1 MRPYLILFLIAI
13 SPVLVNAQQR
23 TMIAGIVLDP
33 ESGKGVAAAHVLNLT
48 DSLATITSPEGAFK
62 IPVQLGDSL
71 VFSSIGYHMRAII
84 ISEKQLLSDFLQ
96 INMAA
101 RDYQLSEVE
110 VNPLGTKDQFRKKF
124 MDLEVDDGSIEIAG
138 IKKPPVDPRTIP
150 VTEDKNEIKKA
161 KYLLSPASFIYGNLS
176 KDAKARQELHRL
188 EAEKEKHRYNY
199 QKFNDPKVENIT
211 GYTGEKLHEFMDFC
225 NFSEA
230 DIYRMSEYELT
241 IAILNKQKS
250 YEASKRKSE

>member
-1 MRPYLILFLIAI
+1 MRPFLIILLFAI
-13 SPVLVNAQQR
+13 LPVLLNAQQR
-23 TMIAGIVLDP
+23 TMIAGIVIDP
-33 ESGKGVAAAHVLNLT
+33 VSGKGVAAAHVLNLT